1 METWERLLKMTAAE
15 ISESG
20 QPSCQQGE
28 TVSAGE
34 VWQSKKSGKEMA
46 GTARC
51 WGMMRT
57 FGISLVGALM
67 AAQLIFLLYS
77 NPSIIN
83 DKDYPAMR
91 LPVASHAKNSGCI
104 YYENI
109 SWTQKGGWTVYGIGK
124 VKDED
129 LDQFLKS
136 EVERHNQKGN
146 LPGMRVRIPA
156 NAPAGVFVN
165 LTKRMEKAGVVQ
177 VRVAVVEQN
186 YPIF

>member
-1 METWERLLKMTAAE
+1 MTAAD

-46 GTARC
+46 RTARC

-57 FGISLVGALM
+57 IGISLVGALM
-67 AAQLIFLLYS
+67 AAQLIFLLYR

-83 DKDYPAMR
+83 EKDYPAMQ
-91 LPVASHAKNSGCI
+91 LPVAKYSKRHCSSV

-109 SWTQKGGWTVYGIGK
+109 SWTQKGGWTVYGVGK

-156 NAPAGVFVN
+156 NAPAGVFVD

-186 YPIF
+186 YPMF